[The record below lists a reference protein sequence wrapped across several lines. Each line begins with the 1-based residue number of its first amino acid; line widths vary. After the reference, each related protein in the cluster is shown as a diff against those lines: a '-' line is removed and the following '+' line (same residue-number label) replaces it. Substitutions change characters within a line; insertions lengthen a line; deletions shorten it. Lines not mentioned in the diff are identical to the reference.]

1 MSVKEPAVVPG
12 NTTYVYFDNLDNLPL
27 CTWMVTED
35 DEKASEFLRELERL
49 RNQREMDGRLLEF
62 VVKEANKIDKQ
73 QRTSTYEHGRCPRI
87 LIVGNTFEGG
97 SRGSQLE
104 LNQDGWQHFMFAN
117 NDFFMSSQPQTHS
130 L

>member
-12 NTTYVYFDNLDNLPL
+12 NTTYVYFDNHDNLPL

-35 DEKASEFLRELERL
+35 DEKASEFLRELD
-49 RNQREMDGRLLEF
+49 DGLLEF
-62 VVKEANKIDKQ
+62 VVKEANNIDKQ